1 MKSPLLESTEWNLE
15 VQKWNSL
22 TNAMSAVSVL
32 LSRLGGVVVI
42 VLAAGRKGRGFKPG
56 RGDRFLRAIK
66 IRSTP
71 SFRWEVKPEVPCR
84 KVLRQAE
91 DPLT

>member
-42 VLAAGRKGRGFKPG
+42 VLAAGLKGRGFKPG
-56 RGDRFLRAIK
+56 RGDGFLRAIK
-66 IRSTP
+66 FTAHLP
-71 SFRWEVKPEVPCR
+71 SDGK
-84 KVLRQAE
+84 
-91 DPLT
+91 